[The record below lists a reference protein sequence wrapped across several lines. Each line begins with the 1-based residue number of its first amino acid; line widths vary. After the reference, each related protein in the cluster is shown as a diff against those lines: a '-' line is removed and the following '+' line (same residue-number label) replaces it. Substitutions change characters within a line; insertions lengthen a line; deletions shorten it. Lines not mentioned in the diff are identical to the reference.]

1 MMKKAILGV
10 LAIFSFLAGPALAQA
25 SRFGIGLCFFEPS
38 GLTVK
43 TWLGHQMA
51 FDAGIGWSAEESHY
65 LHIHADFI
73 FYSLRLAGDSNLDL
87 SFYLGAGG
95 KIIFRDY
102 DNAWFR
108 FPVGLDFVL
117 KKAPLNFFFEVIP
130 SFNFSDLK
138 LFGAVGFRYLFN
150 H

>member
-1 MMKKAILGV
+1 MAKKPFLGA
-10 LAIFSFLAGPALAQA
+10 LMAFFFLNGAALAQA
-25 SRFGIGLCFFEPS
+25 NRFGIGLCLFEPS
-38 GLTVK
+38 GLAAK
-43 TWLGHQMA
+43 FWLSRQTA
-51 FDAGIGWSAEESHY
+51 FDAAIGWSAEKNHY
-65 LHIHADFI
+65 LHIHADFV
-73 FYSLRLAGDSNLDL
+73 FYNLRLAGDSNLDL
-87 SFYLGAGG
+87 VFYLGAGG

-108 FPVGLDFVL
+108 FPVGLDFML

-150 H
+150 P